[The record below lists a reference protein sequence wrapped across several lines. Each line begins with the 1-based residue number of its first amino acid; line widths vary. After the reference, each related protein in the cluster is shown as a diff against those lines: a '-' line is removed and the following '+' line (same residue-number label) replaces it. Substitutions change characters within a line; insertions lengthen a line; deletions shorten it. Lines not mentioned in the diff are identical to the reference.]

1 MFFRE
6 YIIKNRCK
14 DSKKYVNHLDVSKK
28 NIIFAPNFVK
38 MHFSYNK
45 IITFLAVCLCF
56 VGSASSESLRDV
68 HRRLHK
74 QLQDEQSDA
83 QLFQALVDSLT
94 NQNVE
99 EEPFDLYPSLDLYT
113 DWDDAHVDPLA
124 GKTGIKI
131 PDTMSID
138 MSHFYPPIVGKINSP
153 YGWRRRRMHK
163 GVDIKLYVG
172 DTVRA
177 AFSGRV
183 RIKKFDRRGY
193 GYYYV
198 IRHGNGLE
206 TVYGHL
212 SKFIVDK
219 DDYVKAG
226 DPIGLGGSTGRSTG
240 PHLHL
245 EFRVMGIALNP
256 ADLIDFTTFK
266 PKQQTYLFRHKNAK
280 LQAEGLGGSGEAA
293 YHKVRS
299 GDTLGGIARKYHTS
313 VSRLCKLNGIRSN
326 KTLRIGERIRYK

>member
-1 MFFRE
+1 MALLCAASTAVHAD
-6 YIIKNRCK
+6 I
-14 DSKKYVNHLDVSKK
+14 VS
-28 NIIFAPNFVK
+28 
-38 MHFSYNK
+38 
-45 IITFLAVCLCF
+45 
-56 VGSASSESLRDV
+56 DV
-68 HRRLHK
+68 HRRMHR
-74 QLQDEQSDA
+74 QMQEEQSDA

-94 NQNVE
+94 NQNE
-99 EEPFDLYPSLDLYT
+99 EDESTFELYPSLDLYT
-113 DWDDAHVDPLA
+113 DWDDAHVDPLR
-124 GKTGIKI
+124 GKTGISI
-131 PDTMSID
+131 PDTMAID
-138 MSHFYPPIVGKINSP
+138 MSHFYAPIVGKINSP

-163 GVDIKLYVG
+163 GVDIKLYTG
-172 DTVRA
+172 DTIRA
-177 AFSGRV
+177 AFAGRV

-198 IRHGNGLE
+198 IRHSNGLE

-256 ADLIDFTTFK
+256 ADLIDFNTFT
-266 PKQQTYLFRHKNAK
+266 PKQNPYIFRSKKAK
-280 LQAEGLGGSGEAA
+280 LEQEGLAGSGEAA
-293 YHKVRS
+293 YHRVKS

-313 VSRLCKLNGIRSN
+313 VSRLCKLNNIRSTT
-326 KTLRIGERIRYK
+326 TLRIGQRIRYK

>member
-1 MFFRE
+1 MRIFNNR
-6 YIIKNRCK
+6 IILIAAVLCGFVFAA
-14 DSKKYVNHLDVSKK
+14 YADVV
-28 NIIFAPNFVK
+28 P
-38 MHFSYNK
+38 
-45 IITFLAVCLCF
+45 
-56 VGSASSESLRDV
+56 DV
-68 HRRLHK
+68 HRRLHR
-74 QLQDEQSDA
+74 QLQAEQEDA
-83 QLFQALVDSLT
+83 RLFQAMVDSLI
-94 NQNVE
+94 NQNDE
-99 EEPFDLYPSLDLYT
+99 EEPFELFPSLDLYT
-113 DWDDAHVDPLA
+113 DWDDAHVDPLR

-131 PDTMSID
+131 PDTMAID
-138 MSHFYPPIVGKINSP
+138 MSHFYPPIEGKVNSP
-153 YGWRRRRMHK
+153 YGWRRRRMHY
-163 GVDIKLYVG
+163 GVDLKLYVG

-198 IRHGNGLE
+198 IRHSNGLE

-256 ADLIDFTTFK
+256 SDLIDFNTFK
-266 PKQQTYLFRHKNAK
+266 PKEQTYIFRQKKAK
-280 LQAEGLGGSGEAA
+280 QVAQGLAGNGEAA
-293 YHKVRS
+293 YHRVRS
-299 GDTLGGIARKYHTS
+299 GDTLGSIARKYGTS
-313 VSRLCKLNGIRSN
+313 VARLCKLNNIRSN